1 MPPEASYCKGYITS
15 LVITTRL
22 VLLGWAK
29 RLYKDMEQEFNIV
42 FDVYEEEELLNSLSN
57 VTVGNQ
63 GIEKMLT

>member
-1 MPPEASYCKGYITS
+1 MPPEASYCKGYIAS

-29 RLYKDMEQEFNIV
+29 RLYNDMEQEFDIV
-42 FDVYEEEELLNSLSN
+42 FDVYEEEELLNSLSK

>member
-29 RLYKDMEQEFNIV
+29 RLHNDMEQEFDIV
-42 FDVYEEEELLNSLSN
+42 FDVYEEEELLNSLSK

>member
-29 RLYKDMEQEFNIV
+29 RLYNDMEQEFNIV
-42 FDVYEEEELLNSLSN
+42 FDVYEEEELLNSLSK

>member
-22 VLLGWAK
+22 VLLGWTK
-29 RLYKDMEQEFNIV
+29 RLYNDMEQEFDIV
-42 FDVYEEEELLNSLSN
+42 FDVYEEEELLNSLSK

>member
-29 RLYKDMEQEFNIV
+29 RLYNDMEQEFDIV
-42 FDVYEEEELLNSLSN
+42 FDVYEVEELLNSLSK

>member
-29 RLYKDMEQEFNIV
+29 RLYNDMEQEFDIV
-42 FDVYEEEELLNSLSN
+42 FDVYEEEELLNSLSK

>member
-29 RLYKDMEQEFNIV
+29 RLYNDMEQEFNIV
-42 FDVYEEEELLNSLSN
+42 FDVYEEEELLNSLSK
-57 VTVGNQ
+57 VTVGNKK
-63 GIEKMLT
+63 IEKMLT

>member
-1 MPPEASYCKGYITS
+1 MPPEASCCKGYITS

-29 RLYKDMEQEFNIV
+29 RLYNDMEQEFNIV
-42 FDVYEEEELLNSLSN
+42 FDVYEEEELLNSLSK

>member
-29 RLYKDMEQEFNIV
+29 RLYNDMEQEFNIV
-42 FDVYEEEELLNSLSN
+42 FDVFEEEELLNSLSK

>member
-29 RLYKDMEQEFNIV
+29 RLYNDMEQEFNIV
-42 FDVYEEEELLNSLSN
+42 FDVYEEEGHLNSLSK
-57 VTVGNQ
+57 VTVT
-63 GIEKMLT
+63 KSRD

>member
-1 MPPEASYCKGYITS
+1 MLPEASYCKGYITS

-29 RLYKDMEQEFNIV
+29 RLYNDMEQEFNIV
-42 FDVYEEEELLNSLSN
+42 FDVYEEEELLNSLSK

>member
-1 MPPEASYCKGYITS
+1 MPPEVSYCKGYITS

-29 RLYKDMEQEFNIV
+29 RLYNDMEQEFDIV
-42 FDVYEEEELLNSLSN
+42 FDVYEEEELLNSLSK